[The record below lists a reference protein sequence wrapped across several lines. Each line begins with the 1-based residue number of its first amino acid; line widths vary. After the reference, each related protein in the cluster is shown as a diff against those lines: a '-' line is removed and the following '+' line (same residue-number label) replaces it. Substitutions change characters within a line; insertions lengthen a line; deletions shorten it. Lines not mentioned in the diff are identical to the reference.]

1 MNVILK
7 NSIRKDKRYMVLI
20 GNKTIYFGSNYE
32 NYTIHKDVKRKES
45 YILRHHKN
53 EDWNNPLT
61 AGFWAKNILWNKP
74 SLNESIKD
82 TEKRFNLIIKR
93 DV

>member
-20 GNKTIYFGSNYE
+20 ANKTIYFGSNYE
-32 NYTIHKDVKRKES
+32 NYTMHKDDKRKQA
-45 YILRHHKN
+45 YISRHQKN
-53 EDWNNPLT
+53 EEWNNPLT
-61 AGFWAKNILWNKP
+61 AGFWAKNLLWNKP
-74 SLNESIKD
+74 SLNDSIKD

-93 DV
+93 DG